1 MQTLLNITFA
11 IKDKL
16 LVDVIAVYE
25 NVRLRVGPCDH
36 NYYAI
41 LHPHGEFHLVSLFTD
56 YMYVAF
62 HNHVMWRFHV
72 YIVFAHYCH
81 IAY

>member
-11 IKDKL
+11 IKYKL
-16 LVDVIAVYE
+16 LVYVVAVDEY
-25 NVRLRVGPCDH
+25 VRLRVGPCDH

-41 LHPHGEFHLVSLFTD
+41 LHPHGEFHLISLFAN

-62 HNHVMWRFHV
+62 HNHVM
-72 YIVFAHYCH
+72 
-81 IAY
+81 